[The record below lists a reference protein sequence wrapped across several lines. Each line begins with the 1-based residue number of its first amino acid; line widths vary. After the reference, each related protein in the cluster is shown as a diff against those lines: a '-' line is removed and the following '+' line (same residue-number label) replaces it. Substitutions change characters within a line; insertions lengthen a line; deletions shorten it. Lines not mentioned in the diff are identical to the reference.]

1 MGYKTKAWRDSM
13 RVTLDYNNMT
23 EKFLGENGDKVD
35 AADKAKLEDE
45 MKNAKEAMK
54 SENIDE
60 IILISKQDR
69 HSFFICKTDRFDKV
83 CFFRAVPR
91 PFLVHIFFFIGL
103 GVRQPF
109 QQTVTGC
116 KKHKNRNKKQ

>member
-1 MGYKTKAWRDSM
+1 MVDARNQADM
-13 RVTLDYNNMT
+13 LVFQI

-60 IILISKQDR
+60 IKAATERLQ
-69 HSFFICKTDRFDKV
+69 KV
-83 CFFRAVPR
+83 SNEVFTK
-91 PFLVHIFFFIGL
+91 LY
-103 GVRQPF
+103 
-109 QQTVTGC
+109 QQSGGAQNPGDGNNGSAGNNGDNVVDAEEV
-116 KKHKNRNKKQ
+116 